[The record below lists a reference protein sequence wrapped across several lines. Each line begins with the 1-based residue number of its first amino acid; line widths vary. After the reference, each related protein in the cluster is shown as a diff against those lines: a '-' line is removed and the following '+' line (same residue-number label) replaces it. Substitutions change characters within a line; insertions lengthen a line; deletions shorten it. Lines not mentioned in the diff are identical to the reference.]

1 MDVNSLA
8 YLSQILHKA
17 DALKELLEQ
26 EFSALKEQ
34 DLVNF
39 EKLQQKKNQILEFLS
54 NEEFLNRAQEY
65 KAAGVAEK
73 DASTHANLENLAMWE
88 KIILAMTD
96 SRKLHQRNEILIN
109 SKIESIRSAL
119 RTIQTPDP
127 LSSVEVYDKLGK
139 LTGSTD
145 RNKVGD
151 A

>member
-1 MDVNSLA
+1 MNVNDIA

-17 DALKELLEQ
+17 DALKEILEQ
-26 EFSALKEQ
+26 EFSALKDQ
-34 DLVNF
+34 DLVSF
-39 EKLQQKKNQILEFLS
+39 EKLQKKKNQILEVLS

-65 KAAGVAEK
+65 RTANSGEK
-73 DASTHANLENLAMWE
+73 DGETAVDLENLTMWE
-88 KIILAMTD
+88 KIIKTMTD

-127 LSSVEVYDKLGK
+127 LNSVEVYDKLGK
-139 LTGSTD
+139 LTGSAD
-145 RNKVGD
+145 KNKVGD